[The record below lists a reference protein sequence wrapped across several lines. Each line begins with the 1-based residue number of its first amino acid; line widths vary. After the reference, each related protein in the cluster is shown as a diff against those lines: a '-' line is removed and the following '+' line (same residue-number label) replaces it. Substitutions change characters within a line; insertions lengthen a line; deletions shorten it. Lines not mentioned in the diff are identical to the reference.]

1 MTFAIAYEWRKYM
14 QLTERLIRD
23 TGMKMKR
30 KSVLPSEEED
40 TMSYAS
46 RDRQKPL
53 NRQAGVFHQQK
64 LEGINTAGSVFDETA
79 VFRTEKKEV

>member
-1 MTFAIAYEWRKYM
+1 M

-30 KSVLPSEEED
+30 KNALPFEEEED

-53 NRQAGVFHQQK
+53 NRQAGVFNQQK